1 MNSVDELDKY
11 FKDFEKVATL
21 PKNDNTVMFNNWT
34 PNQKTLVM
42 FGSEADGLSD
52 ELIKYS
58 TMGLTIEMNDKVES
72 LNLGVSASIV
82 MHKLGF

>member
-1 MNSVDELDKY
+1 
-11 FKDFEKVATL
+11 
-21 PKNDNTVMFNNWT
+21 
-34 PNQKTLVM
+34 M